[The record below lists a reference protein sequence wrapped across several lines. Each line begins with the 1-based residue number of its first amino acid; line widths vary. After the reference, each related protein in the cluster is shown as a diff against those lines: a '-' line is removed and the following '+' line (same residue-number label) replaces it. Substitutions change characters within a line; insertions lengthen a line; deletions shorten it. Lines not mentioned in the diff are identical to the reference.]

1 MQKSLIDKLLQAS
14 ALINADATK
23 GSANYVVVNST
34 INDIISKLS
43 CSAIRAENRIKKIK
57 KIFNEEVFIR

>member
-1 MQKSLIDKLLQAS
+1 MQKNLIDKLLQAS

-23 GSANYVVVNST
+23 GSANYVVVNSN
-34 INDIISKLS
+34 INDIISKL
-43 CSAIRAENRIKKIK
+43 RPENRIKKIK

>member
-1 MQKSLIDKLLQAS
+1 MQKNLIDKLLQAS

-23 GSANYVVVNST
+23 GSVNYVVVNSN
-34 INDIISKLS
+34 INDIISKL
-43 CSAIRAENRIKKIK
+43 RPENRIKKIK

>member
-34 INDIISKLS
+34 INDIISKL
-43 CSAIRAENRIKKIK
+43 RPENRIKKIK

>member
-1 MQKSLIDKLLQAS
+1 MQKNLIDKLLQAS

-34 INDIISKLS
+34 INDIISKL
-43 CSAIRAENRIKKIK
+43 RPENRIKKIK

>member
-1 MQKSLIDKLLQAS
+1 MQKNLIDKLLQAS

-23 GSANYVVVNST
+23 GSANYYVVVNST
-34 INDIISKLS
+34 INDIISKL
-43 CSAIRAENRIKKIK
+43 RPENRIKKIK